1 MLSGLSPANIRQH
14 APAFAECSVF
24 SNIVFRSSI
33 IIGCMP
39 SNTVEP
45 FFLALILLLGFSISR
60 ARGGWQK
67 LQNLLIVGAFMG
79 FGLGIGFVLGLSIGN
94 TMIGSY
100 FGVAL
105 MWALGSI
112 AAVGRIRKNR
122 RFARIDEHRG
132 RILTAPSSRVWQ
144 KASVVIWGLARW
156 WEPS

>member
-1 MLSGLSPANIRQH
+1 MCGLFVAFVVGSVSSEHSPPCA
-14 APAFAECSVF
+14 AFAMSAPVF

-39 SNTVEP
+39 SNSVEP
-45 FFLALILLLGFSISR
+45 FFLALILLLGFAISR

-79 FGLGIGFVLGLSIGN
+79 FGLGIGFLLGLSIGN
-94 TMIGSY
+94 PMIGSY

-122 RFARIDEHRG
+122 RFARIDETG
-132 RILTAPSSRVWQ
+132 VAY
-144 KASVVIWGLARW
+144 
-156 WEPS
+156 